1 MLVRHLFGSL
11 FHPPQSKQRQQP
23 TVLHLT
29 NPSQAPLLGLLA
41 PLLLPTCILRH
52 SITVAAPRYPD
63 STAIPAKPSIT
74 TMESIGGTIKRRSTE
89 AWNAAQSNLPTMPT
103 MPTMPS
109 MPALPSLP
117 ALPVMRQFTLDA
129 FRRQP
134 NQEGMRGTWER
145 IDLPP
150 VPRSS
155 HSLDIISGCAYI
167 FGGEVTPREPVDNDV
182 LVIRLPFSSAG
193 ADYFKIKAKPDTTIP
208 TPTPVQDKV
217 KKGKSD
223 DDSVDSPKAKTKAE
237 DLGEEVPEED
247 ESDSGES
254 RNTEQTDETKSDTK
268 PASVDKGKGRAARD
282 LGDVPPPRIGHATAV
297 IGSRIFVFGGYAGPD
312 MRPLDEN
319 GRVWVFDTRTRLW
332 TYLDPVPAVK
342 GGSIIPHP
350 APRSYHCAT
359 ATDRPRD
366 FAPPPPTQAQSWQEW
381 ALGDT
386 SKTGIPQDPIVGHVA
401 ENASD
406 EETDGYG
413 TFFVHA
419 GINASG
425 DRTSDLWA
433 FDVHSRTWTELPAA
447 PGPSRSGTSICI
459 SKSRIFRFGGFD
471 GQREL
476 GGQVDFLNLEVEMFD
491 DRVTRG
497 EVSVRARGGW
507 QSIYENAPEA
517 SSKDITFENNQ
528 IWPGPRSVSSLEAIT
543 IGGGTEYLV
552 LTMGEATSSSES
564 HTGIGKSHNDVWLFQ
579 VPPVGMTAASI
590 TAAMFQAV
598 GRKTGEGKWT
608 KVTMGPY
615 DEEVLEMPR
624 GRGWLASAPMSDLE
638 ETGIVIW
645 GGTDDNNRRRGEGW
659 ILRLV

>member
-1 MLVRHLFGSL
+1 MD
-11 FHPPQSKQRQQP
+11 
-23 TVLHLT
+23 
-29 NPSQAPLLGLLA
+29 N
-41 PLLLPTCILRH
+41 
-52 SITVAAPRYPD
+52 
-63 STAIPAKPSIT
+63 
-74 TMESIGGTIKRRSTE
+74 IGGTIKRRSTE
-89 AWNAAQSNLPTMPT
+89 AWQAAQSNLPA
-103 MPTMPS
+103 
-109 MPALPSLP
+109 MPAIPKLSYLP
-117 ALPVMRQFTLDA
+117 ALPAMPQFSFDA
-129 FRRQP
+129 FRRQSH
-134 NQEGMRGTWER
+134 QEGMRGTWER

-167 FGGEVTPREPVDNDV
+167 FGGEINPREPVENDM
-182 LVIRLPFSSAG
+182 LVVRLPFSSAS
-193 ADYFKIKAKPDTTIP
+193 ADYFQIKAKPDTTIP
-208 TPTPVQDKV
+208 APASIQDKG
-217 KKGKSD
+217 KKDGSD
-223 DDSVDSPKAKTKAE
+223 DAALDSTERLKSKAKSKAKAE
-237 DLGEEVPEED
+237 DLGEEVEEEE
-247 ESDSGES
+247 ESDNNDGD
-254 RNTEQTDETKSDTK
+254 NTEESDEAKGEAR
-268 PASVDKGKGRAARD
+268 PAAVDKGKGRAVVD
-282 LGDVPPPRIGHATAV
+282 LGEVPPSRAGHASAV
-297 IGSRIFVFGGYAGPD
+297 IGSRIFLYGGRGGPD
-312 MRPLDEN
+312 MKPLDEG
-319 GRVWVFDTRTRLW
+319 GRVWIFDTRTRLW

-366 FAPPPPTQAQSWQEW
+366 FAPPPRTQPQSWQEW

-386 SKTGIPQDPIVGHVA
+386 SKTGIPQDPIVGNVA
-401 ENASD
+401 ESAID
-406 EETDGYG
+406 EETSGYG

-419 GINASG
+419 GCLTSG

-447 PGPSRSGTSICI
+447 PGPARGGTSICI
-459 SKSRIFRFGGFD
+459 SKSRIFRFGGYD
-471 GQREL
+471 GHREI
-476 GGQVDFLNLEVEMFD
+476 GGQLDFLNLEVEIFD

-507 QSIYENAPEA
+507 QSILENVPEA
-517 SSKDITFENNQ
+517 SSQEIPSEPIQ
-528 IWPGPRSVSSLEAIT
+528 AWPAPRSVSSLQAIT

-552 LTMGEATSSSES
+552 LTMGEASPSSEG
-564 HTGIGKSHNDVWLFQ
+564 HTGAGKSHNDVWVFQ
-579 VPPVGMTAASI
+579 VPPAGMTAASI

-645 GGTDDNNRRRGEGW
+645 GGLDDNNRRRGEGW
-659 ILRLV
+659 ILRLA

>member
-1 MLVRHLFGSL
+1 
-11 FHPPQSKQRQQP
+11 
-23 TVLHLT
+23 
-29 NPSQAPLLGLLA
+29 
-41 PLLLPTCILRH
+41 
-52 SITVAAPRYPD
+52 
-63 STAIPAKPSIT
+63 
-74 TMESIGGTIKRRSTE
+74 MENIGGTIKRRSTE
-89 AWNAAQSNLPTMPT
+89 AWNAAQSNLPSMPA
-103 MPTMPS
+103 MPS

-117 ALPVMRQFTLDA
+117 PLPVMRQFTLDA

-155 HSLDIISGCAYI
+155 HSLDIVSGCAYI
-167 FGGEVTPREPVDNDV
+167 FGGEVTPREPVDNDM

-208 TPTPVQDKV
+208 TPTSIQDKG
-217 KKGKSD
+217 KKGKLD
-223 DDSVDSPKAKTKAE
+223 DAAVDVAESPKAKAKAE
-237 DLGEEVPEED
+237 DLGEEVGEEEE

-268 PASVDKGKGRAARD
+268 PASVDKGKGRATQD

-319 GRVWVFDTRTRLW
+319 GRVWIFDTRTRLW

-419 GINASG
+419 GINTSG

-471 GQREL
+471 GQREI

-517 SSKDITFENNQ
+517 SSKEFSSENIQ
-528 IWPGPRSVSSLEAIT
+528 AWPGPRSVSSLEAIT

-579 VPPVGMTAASI
+579 VPPVGMTAASF
-590 TAAMFQAV
+590 TAAMLQAV

-645 GGTDDNNRRRGEGW
+645 GGLDDNNRRRGEGW

>member
-1 MLVRHLFGSL
+1 
-11 FHPPQSKQRQQP
+11 
-23 TVLHLT
+23 
-29 NPSQAPLLGLLA
+29 
-41 PLLLPTCILRH
+41 
-52 SITVAAPRYPD
+52 
-63 STAIPAKPSIT
+63 
-74 TMESIGGTIKRRSTE
+74 MENIGGTIKRRSTVV
-89 AWNAAQSNLPTMPT
+89 WKAAQSNLP
-103 MPTMPS
+103 S
-109 MPALPSLP
+109 MPAMPAMPSLP
-117 ALPVMRQFTLDA
+117 ALPALPAMPQFSFDA

-134 NQEGMRGTWER
+134 HQEGMRGTWER

-167 FGGEVTPREPVDNDV
+167 FGGEINPREPVDNDM
-182 LVIRLPFSSAG
+182 LVVRLPYSSAS

-208 TPTPVQDKV
+208 APVSIQDKG
-217 KKGKSD
+217 KKGGSD
-223 DDSVDSPKAKTKAE
+223 DVALDAAETPKARVKAE
-237 DLGEEVPEED
+237 DLGEELEEE
-247 ESDSGES
+247 ESDSGDS
-254 RNTEQTDETKSDTK
+254 RNTEETDETKSDTK
-268 PASVDKGKGRAARD
+268 SAAVDKGKGRATQNLD
-282 LGDVPPPRIGHATAV
+282 EVPPSRIGHATAV
-297 IGSRIFVFGGYAGPD
+297 IGSRIFMYGGYSGPD
-312 MRPLDEN
+312 MKPLDEG
-319 GRVWVFDTRTRLW
+319 GRVWIFDTRTRLW

-381 ALGDT
+381 ALGDI
-386 SKTGIPQDPIVGHVA
+386 SKSGIPQDPIVGHLA

-419 GINASG
+419 GSLASG

-447 PGPSRSGTSICI
+447 PGPARAGTSICI
-459 SKSRIFRFGGFD
+459 SKSRIFRFGGYD
-471 GQREL
+471 GQTEI
-476 GGQVDFLNLEVEMFD
+476 GGQLDFLNLEVEMFD

-507 QSIYENAPEA
+507 QSILENEPEA
-517 SSKDITFENNQ
+517 SSQQ
-528 IWPGPRSVSSLEAIT
+528 IPSEPIQAWPAPRSVSSLEAIT

-552 LTMGEATSSSES
+552 LTMGEATSSTES

-579 VPPVGMTAASI
+579 VPPLGMTAASI

-615 DEEVLEMPR
+615 DEDVLEMPR

-645 GGTDDNNRRRGEGW
+645 GGLDDNNRRRGEGW

>member
-1 MLVRHLFGSL
+1 V
-11 FHPPQSKQRQQP
+11 
-23 TVLHLT
+23 
-29 NPSQAPLLGLLA
+29 
-41 PLLLPTCILRH
+41 
-52 SITVAAPRYPD
+52 Y
-63 STAIPAKPSIT
+63 
-74 TMESIGGTIKRRSTE
+74 
-89 AWNAAQSNLPTMPT
+89 
-103 MPTMPS
+103 
-109 MPALPSLP
+109 
-117 ALPVMRQFTLDA
+117 
-129 FRRQP
+129 
-134 NQEGMRGTWER
+134 
-145 IDLPP
+145 
-150 VPRSS
+150 
-155 HSLDIISGCAYI
+155 
-167 FGGEVTPREPVDNDV
+167 
-182 LVIRLPFSSAG
+182 
-193 ADYFKIKAKPDTTIP
+193 
-208 TPTPVQDKV
+208 
-217 KKGKSD
+217 
-223 DDSVDSPKAKTKAE
+223 
-237 DLGEEVPEED
+237 
-247 ESDSGES
+247 
-254 RNTEQTDETKSDTK
+254 
-268 PASVDKGKGRAARD
+268 
-282 LGDVPPPRIGHATAV
+282 
-297 IGSRIFVFGGYAGPD
+297 GGYSGSD
-312 MRPLDEN
+312 KKPLDEG
-319 GRVWVFDTRTRLW
+319 GRVWIFDTRTRLW

-366 FAPPPPTQAQSWQEW
+366 FAPPPPTQAQTWQEW
-381 ALGDT
+381 ALGDI
-386 SKTGIPQDPIVGHVA
+386 SKNGIPQDPIVGNVA

-419 GINASG
+419 GSLASG
-425 DRTSDLWA
+425 DRTSDIWA

-447 PGPSRSGTSICI
+447 PGPARAGTSICI
-459 SKSRIFRFGGFD
+459 SKSRIFRFGGYD
-471 GQREL
+471 GQTEI
-476 GGQVDFLNLEVEMFD
+476 GGQLDFLNLEVEMFD

-507 QSIYENAPEA
+507 QSILENVPEA
-517 SSKDITFENNQ
+517 SSKEIPSEPVQ
-528 IWPGPRSVSSLEAIT
+528 VWPGPRSVSSLEAIT

-579 VPPVGMTAASI
+579 VPPAGMTAASV

-645 GGTDDNNRRRGEGW
+645 GGLDDNNRRRGEGW